1 MQEQNQ
7 FFVNMDKFN
16 IELVGLNFIHHLV
29 FPELQIN
36 YSCFPSSISVLLY
49 IMILLSLLMLNH
61 RQLLYNSIQ

>member
-16 IELVGLNFIHHLV
+16 IELVGLNFIHLLV

-61 RQLLYNSIQ
+61 LQLLYNSIQ